1 MMWSIAAL
9 HSAQVDQR
17 GHHLVLRFD
26 GLRIGLVGAL
36 GGHHVDQFGRQVDV
50 GVLQRARAQGAEVA
64 VAGRAHHGRAAG
76 GGGPPSGGCP
86 PPPAPP
92 RAGGGRWGAS
102 WLLLPRGGG
111 CWVLGMRDSASWP
124 SERVTPLE

>member
-50 GVLQRARAQGAEVA
+50 GVLQR
-64 VAGRAHHGRAAG
+64 
-76 GGGPPSGGCP
+76 
-86 PPPAPP
+86 PPAPRPP
-92 RAGGGRWGAS
+92 RLPPRPAPPTAGPDAWVAPQ
-102 WLLLPRGGG
+102 LLLPTAARP
-111 CWVLGMRDSASWP
+111 CALRMRDSASWP
-124 SERVTPLE
+124 SERVTPLEERVISIPLLSISMPASSPTV